1 MFNFFL
7 QVLFKIYFRISYMF
21 LVNSLLE
28 AVLPL
33 NFMNGEKKMTKKRWV
48 AIGLSIVVFIIS
60 LVIPAIGNSLKAE
73 DPEENKGNMVRDFY
87 NDARSVTVIENGD
100 PTSRI
105 AVLDIEGTIVDQEVS
120 PLATVGYNHQKLL
133 GDLEAMKTDDTI
145 KAIILRINSP
155 GGGVYESAE
164 LTDKIEEVK
173 EARDIPVY
181 TVMENMAA
189 SGGYYI
195 AAHSE
200 KIFAQTETIT
210 GSIGVIMQGFNVS
223 ELLDKL
229 GIEDMTIKS
238 GDLKDLGSITREST
252 SEELAVLQELVDN
265 MYERFVD
272 TVESGRDL
280 SREEIYALADGRIYD
295 GEQALENGLVD
306 ELGYFDD
313 ALLDLRNTH
322 SLENAQVISFQRNEL
337 DWFNNFF
344 VNFKGL
350 MPRQNLAL
358 PDISTHEEAPQFMY
372 VYRGL

>member
-1 MFNFFL
+1 
-7 QVLFKIYFRISYMF
+7 
-21 LVNSLLE
+21 
-28 AVLPL
+28 
-33 NFMNGEKKMTKKRWV
+33 MNGEKKMTKKRWV
-48 AIGLSIVVFIIS
+48 AIGLSIIVFVIS

-100 PTSRI
+100 PASRI

-306 ELGYFDD
+306 ELGYFDN

-322 SLENAQVISFQRNEL
+322 SLENAQVISFQRNDL

-350 MPRQNLAL
+350 MPKQNLAL

>member
-7 QVLFKIYFRISYMF
+7 QVLFKIYFRISYIF
-21 LVNSLLE
+21 LVNSLSE

-48 AIGLSIVVFIIS
+48 AIGLSIVVFVIS

-252 SEELAVLQELVDN
+252 SEELSVLQELVDN

-322 SLENAQVISFQRNEL
+322 SLENAQVISFQRNDL

-350 MPRQNLAL
+350 MPKQNLAL

>member
-7 QVLFKIYFRISYMF
+7 QVLFKIYFRISYIF
-21 LVNSLLE
+21 LVNSLSE

-48 AIGLSIVVFIIS
+48 AIGLSIVVFVIS

-322 SLENAQVISFQRNEL
+322 SLENAQVISFQRNDL

-350 MPRQNLAL
+350 MPKQNLAL